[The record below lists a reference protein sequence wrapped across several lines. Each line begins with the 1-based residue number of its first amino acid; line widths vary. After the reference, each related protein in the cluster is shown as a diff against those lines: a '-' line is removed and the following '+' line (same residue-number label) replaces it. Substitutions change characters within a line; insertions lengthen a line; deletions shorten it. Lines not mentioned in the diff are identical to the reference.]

1 LDHVN
6 IETHGDLGIPHDSR
20 YAHMKTLKVDI
31 NTWPQPSVLHAGNL
45 GGAASALALK
55 GQAKSG
61 I

>member
-1 LDHVN
+1 
-6 IETHGDLGIPHDSR
+6 
-20 YAHMKTLKVDI
+20 MKTLKVDI